1 MEIYGYLIVSLAAV
15 LAVNLVMKFVL
26 KGKEKK
32 DRGFVL
38 FYQRLSYRRR
48 FIRALWGIPFM
59 AVMYVIIYQL
69 NVFTEPQLQIIA
81 VAFVFMILGDAGYN
95 YYRWKREEQA
105 A

>member
-15 LAVNLVMKFVL
+15 LAVNLVMKFLL

-48 FIRALWGIPFM
+48 FIRALWGFPFM
-59 AVMYVIIYQL
+59 AVMYAIIYQL

-81 VAFVFMILGDAGYN
+81 VVFVFTILGDTGYN